1 MREQLIMQGDSVK
14 TLYVADREH
23 YRKLNQSQ
31 LREAFLLDKLFQ
43 DNAVSLVYSD
53 CDRVVV
59 GGVCGR
65 DHSLELTAPATWRVG
80 AFCARRELGI
90 LCLSPSASVVVNGQM
105 FSMGKED
112 VLYIGQGQS
121 PISFAP
127 GQRGEPFK
135 LYLVSYPAHHQY
147 PTRLVTKHEAECRE
161 MGTLGTANHRFI
173 RKYIHP
179 EGAQSCQLVMGVTEL
194 TEGSVWNTMPPHLH
208 ERRSEVYF
216 YFDQPASGQVFH
228 MMGVPDETRHI
239 LVANEQA
246 VISPSWSIHA
256 GVGTA
261 AYRFAWAMGGE
272 NQAFDDMDPVGVDG
286 LR

>member
-1 MREQLIMQGDSVK
+1 MANKVETESVK

-23 YRKLNQSQ
+23 YRTLSQSQ
-31 LREAFLLDKLFQ
+31 LRAAFLLDQLFQ
-43 DNAVSLVYSD
+43 ENTVTLHYSD

-59 GGVCGR
+59 GGVYGK
-65 DHSLELTAPATWRVG
+65 DQTLELKAPAPWRVG
-80 AFCARRELGI
+80 SFCARRELGV
-90 LCLSPSASVVVNGQM
+90 LCLTPSASVIVNGQTFTM
-105 FSMGKED
+105 AKED
-112 VLYIGQGQS
+112 ILYVGQGEN
-121 PISFAP
+121 PVVFAP
-127 GQRGEPFK
+127 GQKGEPFK
-135 LYLVSYPAHHQY
+135 LYLVSYPAHQKY
-147 PTRLVTKHEAECRE
+147 PTRLVTKAQAECRE
-161 MGTLGTANHRFI
+161 MGSLATSNHRFI

-216 YFDQPASGQVFH
+216 YFDQSASGQVFH

-239 LVANEQA
+239 PVGRDQA

-256 GVGTA
+256 GAGTE

-272 NQAFDDMDPVGVDG
+272 NQAFDDMDPVAIDQ